1 MQTTPE
7 FVSSARAEILARLIC
22 NEPVDEDARRAL
34 EPVARVAQAVGTDR
48 RRAIVWLH
56 QILKYEWVT
65 LAIPVALGFDR
76 WLVEAADTLV
86 MRHRES
92 VDGYAKRVAACS
104 DTDVIAVAVAA
115 IDDTIVDGIEEQQ
128 DTLAA
133 YRKARGVLK
142 RAADALAN
150 QPPGDVLPAGQ
161 MAGNRPTAPRLRNA
175 LMALVEHANGARK
188 AMMRMMRR
196 PANVPWEGGERPSL
210 GDMHLLVTSLHGLL
224 RDVAMLL
231 IDVTAREDENTH
243 ADRMTLLESRTK
255 GVNLLQG
262 MQTIAQTIARRL
274 REFNEAQHGERP
286 ENGKV
291 HWQVSASSE
300 N

>member
-22 NEPVDEDARRAL
+22 KEPVDEDARRAL
-34 EPVARVAQAVGTDR
+34 EQVERVAQAVETDR
-48 RRAIVWLH
+48 QRAIVWLR
-56 QILKYEWVT
+56 QILKHEWVT
-65 LAIPVALGFDR
+65 LAVPVALGFDR

-92 VDGYAKRVAACS
+92 VDAYARRVAECS
-104 DTDVIAVAVAA
+104 DADVLAVAVAA
-115 IDDTIVDGIEEQQ
+115 IDDTIGDRIEEQPE
-128 DTLAA
+128 TLAA
-133 YRKARGVLK
+133 HGKARGVLK

-150 QPPGDVLPAGQ
+150 QPPGDALPAGR
-161 MAGNRPTAPRLRNA
+161 MADDRPTPPRLRNA
-175 LMALVEHANGARK
+175 LMALVEHANGARN
-188 AMMRMMRR
+188 AMMRMVRP
-196 PANVPWEGGERPSL
+196 PANVPWGSGKRPSL
-210 GDMHLLVTSLHGLL
+210 DDMHLLVTSLHGLL
-224 RDVAMLL
+224 RDVAMLI

-243 ADRMTLLESRTK
+243 ADRMTLRESRTK

-274 REFNEAQHGERP
+274 RDFNEAQHGERP

-291 HWQVSASSE
+291 LRQVSASSE